1 MTHRILKK
9 VQKHLLKKAFLNN
22 LILLLSAREKDLNN
36 FKSTLFQLSFQHLN
50 QQEKQNLN
58 AKYLQ

>member
-36 FKSTLFQLSFQHLN
+36 FKSTLFQI
-50 QQEKQNLN
+50 
-58 AKYLQ
+58 